1 MNITDIKFIKH
12 IVPKGSSGTGY
23 SEPDVFEITFD
34 NGFKTKCLI
43 DCWYRPDDKEVF
55 VEAISNL
62 AMNNILF
69 VDNIEE
75 AYQMYKDEKIL
86 NRV

>member
-75 AYQMYKDEKIL
+75 AYQMYKKKKIL

>member
-12 IVPKGSSGTGY
+12 IVPNGSSGTGY

-43 DCWYRPDDKEVF
+43 DCWYRSDDRQVF
-55 VEAISNL
+55 AEAIESL

-75 AYQMYKDEKIL
+75 AYKMYKDEKLL
-86 NRV
+86 NEV